1 MFRNHQTTE
10 SDPDP
15 AIPIPM
21 EDASLHTD
29 TAPFCYDPTCGCHE
43 EDLSIVLVQRHVQDG
58 LFTPEEASAFVAGHS
73 LWAAGSGEEA
83 SR

>member
-1 MFRNHQTTE
+1 MA
-10 SDPDP
+10 DPT

-21 EDASLHTD
+21 EDTSLHSD
-29 TAPFCYDPTCGCHE
+29 TSPFCYDPTCLCHE
-43 EDLSIVLVQRHVQDG
+43 EDSSSIALVLHHVQEG

-73 LWAAGSGEEA
+73 LWAGGSGEEA